1 MNWYLHVLK
10 NYANFE
16 GRARRKE
23 FWIFSLVS
31 LLIHTVLILT
41 EALLIDTGGLFT
53 KIYWLAILLPTLA
66 VSARR
71 LHDTD
76 RSGWWQLL
84 VFIPLIGSIV
94 LLVFYCF
101 DSQPGENRFGS
112 NPKNN

>member
-41 EALLIDTGGLFT
+41 DRHWRV
-53 KIYWLAILLPTLA
+53 IY
-66 VSARR
+66 
-71 LHDTD
+71 
-76 RSGWWQLL
+76 
-84 VFIPLIGSIV
+84 
-94 LLVFYCF
+94 
-101 DSQPGENRFGS
+101 
-112 NPKNN
+112 

>member
-53 KIYWLAILLPTLA
+53 KIYWLAK
-66 VSARR
+66 
-71 LHDTD
+71 
-76 RSGWWQLL
+76 LL